1 MKILEKK
8 KDYSFDFSDIE
19 KIPCHMQEVE
29 RAIKDGTEAYAG
41 VYGEERRDEY
51 IKTKRHARILQQS
64 YESKKDFF
72 LIDVMLH
79 SFIIM
84 IFILC
89 YMIFLY

>member
-1 MKILEKK
+1 MAKCLHWRIVKILEKK

-72 LIDVMLH
+72 FNWCNVTLL
-79 SFIIM
+79 
-84 IFILC
+84 
-89 YMIFLY
+89 